1 MILIYLKNWCFETNK
16 NKWCKHKT
24 IIILMYFWQIPN
36 LAAWYFWSDIYSYC
50 FFLISLVKWKLIS
63 SVHVLRFS
71 EGAVP
76 CPFLKDKNAPC
87 LLLKVKIAPCP
98 FIEVKN
104 VPCLFSE
111 MKNKPCPFPTIS
123 RARKLDSWRKS

>member
-71 EGAVP
+71 EGAAP
-76 CPFLKDKNAPC
+76 CPSFKSEKCALPFLKSQNCTLPSFKSQNCALPSF
-87 LLLKVKIAPCP
+87 KIQNCALSFFRSQKCTLP
-98 FIEVKN
+98 FLRNQK
-104 VPCLFSE
+104 
-111 MKNKPCPFPTIS
+111 
-123 RARKLDSWRKS
+123 